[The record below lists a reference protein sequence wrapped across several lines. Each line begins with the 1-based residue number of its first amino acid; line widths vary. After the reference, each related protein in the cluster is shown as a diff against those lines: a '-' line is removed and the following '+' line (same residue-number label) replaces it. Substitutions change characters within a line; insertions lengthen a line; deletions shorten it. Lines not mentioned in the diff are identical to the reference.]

1 MKAMTKV
8 RVWTKQEDEIVLK
21 FYKEKSLKSISDMI
35 GRSPDAI
42 RMRYSLLKRKLE
54 NDKASKIKKV
64 CPVCGGKSTNRVKT
78 SVGRKVIDANYCLDC
93 FHEFTETEIISPLW
107 MHEG

>member
-1 MKAMTKV
+1 MTKV

-21 FYKEKSLKSISDMI
+21 FYKEKSLKSISGMI
-35 GRSPDAI
+35 
-42 RMRYSLLKRKLE
+42 
-54 NDKASKIKKV
+54 
-64 CPVCGGKSTNRVKT
+64 
-78 SVGRKVIDANYCLDC
+78 DC